1 MQTHFSSY
9 AGVPGIKVDRDLSQ
23 GTVFGEADLNR
34 VLRKLKKVDR
44 LANAISAVKEKSQQ
58 WNSTRAVPPLCAL
71 AGRHC
76 LYPHVLGSN
85 YLPVSVHSHQG
96 CVPMPG
102 SNTYHAYQ
110 VEDVISRLLC
120 TAAPKWA
127 SDGNKPESSDAT
139 TIGAQYGDGN
149 ETDSSDTITRGA
161 TAVSNGI
168 KSSPSQSRMAVHNHT
183 SIDDGVHESKT
194 RGLLVATSPDVA
206 WRVSANKCSKY
217 QVVVKV
223 LWQYSTGQVIL
234 ISWSAVHSQVLW
246 ISHVDP
252 YSAAHVQTHFS
263 FCAGVVDIWADP
275 LNSQVAVFGKVN
287 PQQVL
292 RKLRRVNKGSMYLG
306 IQSLD
311 LIKAVES
318 GDAAKASEALAQ
330 PDVDVNCCEDTLD
343 HLPPLLWA
351 FQSKNRS
358 VVRVLLADHRV
369 DVNAANILG
378 QRALH
383 THWDE
388 CVSEML
394 HSKRE
399 DIDWNATDKIGQTPL
414 LFHARFGNDRIIRR
428 LIQVKSVKLCARTI
442 DGFTALH
449 QVVERRSRFPDGFQ
463 EHDQI
468 SSRCNIVDCLLE
480 KLQRRL
486 GDDALIRFVNTTDI
500 LDRSVLHYIAEEGCV
515 DILRR
520 LLGKCSSHMDVNSV
534 DLHGF
539 TPLHL
544 AIQNGHTGVVEV
556 LLQLHNIDANV
567 GAVNA
572 SHLDQPMIVHKIN
585 RMVEALEEAYL
596 LRMLQPNIGA
606 NVSPDIPDG
615 GIEVNVSATGRPKPF
630 ELHHFDMCRPNLLSK
645 TPKDLSSGNLTPL
658 HLAAMEGQM
667 DIVCLLL
674 KWEQINVFALD
685 TKGFSPIDYS
695 IQKGHL
701 EVVKLL
707 LDKGEQRTGFDYN
720 IQIDAAMPNLKD
732 AFIGRVVISVR
743 RALILASILSG
754 IDIIPPLLCDTEIGE
769 IL

>member
-58 WNSTRAVPPLCAL
+58 LNSTRAIPPLCVL

-234 ISWSAVHSQVLW
+234 ISWSAVHSQPRMRFKVPMC
-246 ISHVDP
+246 SENCVEKVRKEVFHVP
-252 YSAAHVQTHFS
+252 
-263 FCAGVVDIWADP
+263 GVVDIWADP

-388 CVSEML
+388 C
-394 HSKRE
+394 
-399 DIDWNATDKIGQTPL
+399 
-414 LFHARFGNDRIIRR
+414 
-428 LIQVKSVKLCARTI
+428 
-442 DGFTALH
+442 
-449 QVVERRSRFPDGFQ
+449 

-480 KLQRRL
+480 ELQRRL

-630 ELHHFDMCRPNLLSK
+630 ALHHFDMWRAE
-645 TPKDLSSGNLTPL
+645 D
-658 HLAAMEGQM
+658 
-667 DIVCLLL
+667 
-674 KWEQINVFALD
+674 W
-685 TKGFSPIDYS
+685 
-695 IQKGHL
+695 
-701 EVVKLL
+701 
-707 LDKGEQRTGFDYN
+707 
-720 IQIDAAMPNLKD
+720 
-732 AFIGRVVISVR
+732 VR
-743 RALILASILSG
+743 LQHP
-754 IDIIPPLLCDTEIGE
+754 DW
-769 IL
+769 